1 MDQEYAGQETAGQ
14 DLTRRVKLLYFA
26 WVREKV
32 GYSAEEVDIPA
43 NVATVAELVDWL
55 KARGPQYGEAF
66 ARPAVV
72 RAALD
77 KVHVKPSAALGKARE
92 IAFFPPVTGG

>member
-1 MDQEYAGQETAGQ
+1 MSDVG
-14 DLTRRVKLLYFA
+14 TRRVKVLYFA

-32 GYSAEEVDIPA
+32 GSGSEEITLPPGVE
-43 NVATVAELVDWL
+43 TVSDVIVWL
-55 KARGPQYGEAF
+55 RTRGPQFDEAF
-66 ARPAVV
+66 ARPQVI

-77 KVHVKPSAALGKARE
+77 KVHVKPAARIAGARE

>member
-1 MDQEYAGQETAGQ
+1 MSEVQ
-14 DLTRRVKLLYFA
+14 TRRVKLLYFA

-32 GYSAEEVDIPA
+32 GSGSEEIELPPGVE
-43 NVATVAELVDWL
+43 TVSDVMGWL
-55 KARGPQYGEAF
+55 RTRGPQFDEAF
-66 ARPAVV
+66 ARPQVI

-77 KVHVKPSAALGKARE
+77 KVHVKPQARIGSARE

>member
-1 MDQEYAGQETAGQ
+1 MNDVR
-14 DLTRRVKLLYFA
+14 TRRVKLLYFS

-32 GYSAEEVDIPA
+32 GSGSEELELPPGVE
-43 NVATVAELVDWL
+43 TVSDVIGWL
-55 KARGPQYGEAF
+55 RTRGPEFDKAF
-66 ARPAVV
+66 ARPQVI

-77 KVHVKPSAALGKARE
+77 KVHVKPSARIADARE

>member
-1 MDQEYAGQETAGQ
+1 MSEDR
-14 DLTRRVKLLYFA
+14 TRRVKLLYFA

-32 GYSAEEVDIPA
+32 GSGSEEIELPPELD
-43 NVATVAELVDWL
+43 TVSDLIGWL
-55 KARGPQYGEAF
+55 RARGPQFEQAF
-66 ARPAVV
+66 ARPQAI

-77 KVHVKPSAALGKARE
+77 KVHVKPAARIAGARE